1 MRFILCLLLAI
12 PGISLAKNDIAKKH
26 QDIFAKVEH
35 ISVSFEQIIYKK
47 LRDRTMKRKG
57 KAYFSKPN
65 YFRWNFNNK
74 NFGNEEFYYNGK
86 TLTHFREK
94 EALVTNY
101 NANIGLAR
109 ELNEV
114 VNLVLDPRTLYIRYD
129 TSNFKQIKGT
139 SSMTLT
145 PRAGIATEIAEI
157 DIKVSDQ
164 RKYVKNIKIV
174 YLDGNYTHFKFKNP
188 RFSVNKPELFIF
200 SKKGKYTIRNH
211 G

>member
-74 NFGNEEFYYNGK
+74 NFG
-86 TLTHFREK
+86 
-94 EALVTNY
+94 
-101 NANIGLAR
+101 
-109 ELNEV
+109 
-114 VNLVLDPRTLYIRYD
+114 
-129 TSNFKQIKGT
+129 Q
-139 SSMTLT
+139 
-145 PRAGIATEIAEI
+145 
-157 DIKVSDQ
+157 
-164 RKYVKNIKIV
+164 
-174 YLDGNYTHFKFKNP
+174 
-188 RFSVNKPELFIF
+188 
-200 SKKGKYTIRNH
+200 
-211 G
+211 